1 MTNRRR
7 ARELCLQSLYL
18 SDLTQLSPEK
28 LLVITQ
34 QDPTKHEEK
43 VFDFYKKLF
52 MTSITSME
60 KIDEVIVD
68 IAKNW
73 DLSRMA
79 AVDRAILRL
88 AVCEMFI
95 LKEAPIAVIIDEA
108 IELAKMY
115 STDNSG
121 RFVNGVLDNIA
132 KTLPGVA
139 AKRTVKAKPSAV
151 SKSKASQTAKALPGA
166 VTKSKASQT
175 AKALPGALTKSKTS
189 NKKKDDGK

>member
-34 QDPTKHEEK
+34 QDPTRHEEK

-60 KIDEVIVD
+60 KIDEVIVY

-88 AVCEMFI
+88 AVCEMVI

-132 KTLPGVA
+132 K
-139 AKRTVKAKPSAV
+139 AKLGAV
-151 SKSKASQTAKALPGA
+151 SKSNAPQTAKVLPGA
-166 VTKSKASQT
+166 ATKRTAKVKSGVVSKSSAPQT
-175 AKALPGALTKSKTS
+175 AKTSKK
-189 NKKKDDGK
+189 NHDGK

>member
-34 QDPTKHEEK
+34 TDPIKHEEK

-52 MTSITSME
+52 MTSITGME
-60 KIDEVIVD
+60 KIDDVIKG
-68 IAKNW
+68 ISQNW
-73 DLSRMA
+73 DLDRMA

-88 AVCEMFI
+88 AVCEMVI
-95 LKEAPIAVIIDEA
+95 LKEAPVAVIIDEA

-121 RFVNGVLDNIA
+121 KFVNGVLDNIA
-132 KTLPGVA
+132 KA
-139 AKRTVKAKPSAV
+139 M
-151 SKSKASQTAKALPGA
+151 PGA
-166 VTKSKASQT
+166 VAKSTAQRKARI
-175 AKALPGALTKSKTS
+175 LRKT
-189 NKKKDDGK
+189 DDEGK

>member
-34 QDPTKHEEK
+34 ADPTRHKDK

-52 MTSITSME
+52 MTAIVSME
-60 KIDEVIVD
+60 NIDDVIKGT
-68 IAKNW
+68 ARNW
-73 DLSRMA
+73 DLDRMA

-88 AVCEMFI
+88 AVCEMII
-95 LKEAPIAVIIDEA
+95 LKESPMAVIIDEA

-121 RFVNGVLDNIA
+121 KFVNGVLDSIGKLIPGTIA
-132 KTLPGVA
+132 KTPRA
-139 AKRTVKAKPSAV
+139 
-151 SKSKASQTAKALPGA
+151 
-166 VTKSKASQT
+166 TKT
-175 AKALPGALTKSKTS
+175 F
-189 NKKKDDGK
+189 KKIDYDGK